1 MKDLSYEK
9 DKRSPLQNLGELKED
24 LKAVNV
30 GSIVGFQKLKSILKE
45 NNIKLE
51 NEKPNSPILD
61 VVIEITK
68 TINERFENA
77 INSNLNIYKN
87 AYKHFDYFVT
97 KYNIKP
103 YLSNKTSIRKDKRE
117 SLEFEDNLKKYN
129 DYILNKKYY
138 DCLKRK

>member
-1 MKDLSYEK
+1 MKDLSCEK

-87 AYKHFDYFVT
+87 AY
-97 KYNIKP
+97 
-103 YLSNKTSIRKDKRE
+103 
-117 SLEFEDNLKKYN
+117 
-129 DYILNKKYY
+129 
-138 DCLKRK
+138 